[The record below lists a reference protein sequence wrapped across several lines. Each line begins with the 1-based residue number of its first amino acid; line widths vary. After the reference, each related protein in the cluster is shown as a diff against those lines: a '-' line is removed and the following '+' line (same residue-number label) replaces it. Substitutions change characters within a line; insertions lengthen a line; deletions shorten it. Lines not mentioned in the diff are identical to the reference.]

1 MNRFC
6 FKTGESIARFNRK
19 VILTKSLFSAEDLL
33 GNCVSNELM
42 CQKKARRLR
51 RAWVNNN
58 YADSRSSV
66 GADCFAT
73 SKTVTEV
80 SLGNVV
86 TAAERLLMISSPPGD
101 IFTHQ

>member
-1 MNRFC
+1 M
-6 FKTGESIARFNRK
+6 GK
-19 VILTKSLFSAEDLL
+19 VCLKRT
-33 GNCVSNELM
+33 NVSKN
-42 CQKKARRLR
+42 KARQLR

-66 GADCFAT
+66 GADCFET
-73 SKTVTEV
+73 SRVDTEA

-86 TAAERLLMISSPPGD
+86 TAAERLLMISSPPGE